1 MFDLLFFTINMHA
14 GKMRIKYFAFT
25 VLAIISIGLSSC
37 SMNNVEQDD
46 SFKKYFDENKVNG
59 SFALF
64 DNGRGKFVI
73 YNLKR
78 DTTRMLPV
86 STFKIVNALVA
97 LQTGVVTTDSTII
110 KWDGVQRN
118 IGNWNQDLSLAQAF
132 RYSSVPHFQEIARRI
147 GRDTM
152 QKWIDSLKYGNMK
165 IGPAIDSFWLDN
177 SLRISPDEEL
187 GLVKK
192 LYFDQLPF
200 RKGVQKAV
208 RDMMLQEDNSNY
220 AISYK
225 TGWGFNDEN
234 HAVGWVVGWI
244 EENRHPYFFVLN
256 IEAADPEA
264 DIPAIRLNILNRI
277 LKQKG
282 FFEGKM

>member
-1 MFDLLFFTINMHA
+1 
-14 GKMRIKYFAFT
+14 
-25 VLAIISIGLSSC
+25 
-37 SMNNVEQDD
+37 
-46 SFKKYFDENKVNG
+46 
-59 SFALF
+59 
-64 DNGRGKFVI
+64 VI

-78 DTTRMLPV
+78 DTTRILPA

-97 LQTGVVTTDSTII
+97 LQTGVITTDSTII

-118 IGNWNQDLSLAQAF
+118 VSNWNQDLSLAQAF

-177 SLRISPDEEL
+177 SLQISPDEEL

-225 TGWGFNDEN
+225 TGWGVNGEN
-234 HAVGWVVGWI
+234 HAIGWVVGWI

-256 IEAADPEA
+256 IEATDPEA
-264 DIPAIRLNILNRI
+264 DISAIRLNILNGI

>member
-1 MFDLLFFTINMHA
+1 MKINYPPFCAAALAAFF
-14 GKMRIKYFAFT
+14 
-25 VLAIISIGLSSC
+25 ISAC
-37 SMNNVEQDD
+37 SMNNVKQDN
-46 SFKKYFDENKVNG
+46 SLGKYFDENNVEG

-78 DTTRMLPV
+78 DTTRILPA
-86 STFKIVNALVA
+86 STFKIVNALIA
-97 LQTGVVTTDSTII
+97 LQTGVVTTDSSII
-110 KWDGVQRN
+110 KWDGIQRDVS
-118 IGNWNQDLSLAQAF
+118 NWNQDLSLAQAF
-132 RYSSVPHFQEIARRI
+132 RYSAVPHFQEIARNI

-177 SLRISPDEEL
+177 SLQISPDEEL

-200 RKGVQKAV
+200 RKGVQQEV
-208 RDMMLQEDNSNY
+208 RNMMLQEDNSNY
-220 AISYK
+220 TISYK
-225 TGWGFNDEN
+225 TGWGYNTKN
-234 HAVGWVVGWI
+234 NAVGWVVGWI

-256 IEAADPEA
+256 FETADPDA
-264 DIPAIRLNILNRI
+264 DIPAIRLNILNGI
-277 LKQKG
+277 LKQEG

>member
-1 MFDLLFFTINMHA
+1 MLNI
-14 GKMRIKYFAFT
+14 KMKIKYSVIP
-25 VLAIISIGLSSC
+25 VLAMAAIVLSSC

-46 SFKKYFDENKVNG
+46 SFKKYFDENKVTG

-64 DNGRGKFVI
+64 DNGRGEFVI
-73 YNLKR
+73 YNLKK
-78 DTTRMLPV
+78 DTTRILPA
-86 STFKIVNALVA
+86 STFKIVNALIA

-110 KWDGVQRN
+110 QWDGRQRN
-118 IGNWNQDLSLAQAF
+118 VSNWNQDLSLAQAF

-177 SLRISPDEEL
+177 SLQISPDEEL

-225 TGWGFNDEN
+225 TGWGVNDEN
-234 HAVGWVVGWI
+234 HAIGWVVGWI

-256 IEAADPEA
+256 IEATDPEA
-264 DIPAIRLNILNRI
+264 DISAIRLNILNGI

>member
-1 MFDLLFFTINMHA
+1 MHA

-78 DTTRMLPV
+78 DTTRMLPA

-110 KWDGVQRN
+110 KWDGIQRN

>member
-1 MFDLLFFTINMHA
+1 M
-14 GKMRIKYFAFT
+14 KVKYSASPF
-25 VLAIISIGLSSC
+25 LAIVAILLSSC
-37 SMNNVEQDD
+37 SMNNVEQDN
-46 SFKKYFDENKVNG
+46 SLKKYFDQNKVNG

-78 DTTRMLPV
+78 DTTRILPA

-97 LQTGVVTTDSTII
+97 LQTGVITTDSTII

-118 IGNWNQDLSLAQAF
+118 VSNWNQDLSLALAF

-177 SLRISPDEEL
+177 SLQVSPDEEM
-187 GLVKK
+187 GLVK
-192 LYFDQLPF
+192 
-200 RKGVQKAV
+200 
-208 RDMMLQEDNSNY
+208 
-220 AISYK
+220 
-225 TGWGFNDEN
+225 
-234 HAVGWVVGWI
+234 
-244 EENRHPYFFVLN
+244 
-256 IEAADPEA
+256 
-264 DIPAIRLNILNRI
+264 
-277 LKQKG
+277 
-282 FFEGKM
+282 

>member
-1 MFDLLFFTINMHA
+1 MRA

-25 VLAIISIGLSSC
+25 VLAIVSIGLSSC

-46 SFKKYFDENKVNG
+46 SLKKYFDENKVNG

-78 DTTRMLPV
+78 DTTRMLPA

-118 IGNWNQDLSLAQAF
+118 ISNWNQDLSLAQAF
-132 RYSSVPHFQEIARRI
+132 RYSSVPHFQEIARRV

-256 IEAADPEA
+256 IEAADPDA

>member
-1 MFDLLFFTINMHA
+1 
-14 GKMRIKYFAFT
+14 MRIKYFAFT

-46 SFKKYFDENKVNG
+46 SLKKYFDENKVNG

-78 DTTRMLPV
+78 DTTRMLPA
-86 STFKIVNALVA
+86 STFKIVNALIA

-118 IGNWNQDLSLAQAF
+118 MSNWNQDLSLAQAF
-132 RYSSVPHFQEIARRI
+132 RYSSVPHFQEIARRV

-208 RDMMLQEDNSNY
+208 KDMMLQEDNSNY
-220 AISYK
+220 TISYK